1 MSNATGAEVALEA
14 GVSRSAVSRA
24 FRHDR
29 SLSEDKRVR
38 ILAAA
43 SKLGYLPPSVQAVA
57 RLADKT
63 ITLVAADMDNPF
75 YPMAANAL
83 SQAIHASGRRL
94 ILHAVPPQ
102 EDVDSVLR
110 QVLDYKSEA
119 AIVTSSL
126 MSSRMARDCRAQ
138 NMPVILFNRV
148 QPDRRMTAVTCDN
161 YGGGRLA
168 AEKFIKSGFR
178 KIGMV
183 GGRVNTSTHL
193 ERNRGF
199 CDRLAESDMRLT
211 AAVSGEFKYD
221 VAFSV
226 VRELLAGD
234 GRPDALFC
242 LNDVMALAAIDA
254 ARVSGLRVPEDLAV
268 IGFDDIPMASWPS
281 YELTTVRQPLRRM
294 VADTL
299 ELIQA
304 QLTDPEVCGTIR
316 IAPVRLV
323 ERDSA

>member
-1 MSNATGAEVALEA
+1 MPNATAAEVALEA

-24 FRHDR
+24 FRQDR
-29 SLSEDKRVR
+29 SLSDDKRAR
-38 ILAAA
+38 ILEAAK
-43 SKLGYLPPSVQAVA
+43 KLGYLPPSAQAVA

-75 YPMAANAL
+75 YPMVANAL

-110 QVLDYKSEA
+110 QVLEYRSEA

-126 MSSRMARDCRAQ
+126 MSSRIARDCRAQ

-168 AEKFIKSGFR
+168 AERFIKSGLR
-178 KIGMV
+178 KIGMI
-183 GGRVNTSTHL
+183 GGRANTSTHL

-199 CDRLAESDMRLT
+199 CDRLAEVDMQLVT
-211 AAVSGEFKYD
+211 AVSGEFKYGAAFR
-221 VAFSV
+221 VAQ
-226 VRELLAGD
+226 ELLAATD
-234 GRPDALFC
+234 RPEALFC
-242 LNDVMALAAIDA
+242 LNDIMALAVLDS
-254 ARVSGLRVPEDLAV
+254 ARVMGLRVPEDLAV
-268 IGFDDIPMASWPS
+268 IGFDDIPMAAWPS
-281 YELTTVRQPLRRM
+281 YGLTTVRQPLRRM

-299 ELIQA
+299 DLIEA
-304 QLTDPEVCGTIR
+304 QLQDPEVYGAIR

-323 ERDSA
+323 ERAST

>member
-1 MSNATGAEVALEA
+1 MTNATAADVALEA

-24 FRHDR
+24 FRRDR
-29 SLSEDKRVR
+29 SLSEEKRVR

-43 SKLGYLPPSVQAVA
+43 NKLGYLPPSAQAVA

-110 QVLDYKSEA
+110 QVLDYRSEA

-138 NMPVILFNRV
+138 NMPVILFNRI
-148 QPDRRMTAVTCDN
+148 QPDRHMTAVTCDN

-168 AEKFIKSGFR
+168 ADKFIKAQRRRVGM
-178 KIGMV
+178 IG
-183 GGRVNTSTHL
+183 GKTNTSTHL
-193 ERNRGF
+193 ERRRGF
-199 CDRLAESDMRLT
+199 CDRLAEASMELST
-211 AAVSGEFKYD
+211 ELVGEFRYD
-221 VAFSV
+221 VAFRAA
-226 VRELLAGD
+226 RELLAQKD
-234 GRPDALFC
+234 HPDALFC
-242 LNDVMALAAIDA
+242 LNDIMALAVLDA
-254 ARVSGLRVPEDLAV
+254 ARVLRVCVPEDLAV

-281 YELTTVRQPLRRM
+281 YGLTTVRQPLRQM

-299 ELIQA
+299 ELIDA
-304 QLTDPEVCGTIR
+304 QLSDPEVCGTIR
-316 IAPVRLV
+316 IAPVRLI
-323 ERDSA
+323 ERDST

>member
-1 MSNATGAEVALEA
+1 MPNATAADVARAA

-24 FRHDR
+24 FRQDR
-29 SLSEDKRVR
+29 SLSADKRAR
-38 ILAAA
+38 ILAVAG
-43 SKLGYLPPSVQAVA
+43 KLGYLPPSAQAVA

-94 ILHAVPPQ
+94 ILHAVPPD

-110 QVLDYKSEA
+110 QVLDYRSEA

-168 AEKFIKSGFR
+168 AERFIARGLR
-178 KIGMV
+178 RIGMV
-183 GGRVNTSTHL
+183 GGRANTSTHL
-193 ERNRGF
+193 ERSRGF
-199 CDRLAESDMRLT
+199 CDRLSEAGIPL
-211 AAVSGEFKYD
+211 AASISGEFSYD
-221 VAFSV
+221 TAFRV
-226 VRELLAGD
+226 VRDLLAD
-234 GRPDALFC
+234 PAPPEALFC
-242 LNDVMALAAIDA
+242 LNDIMALAAVDA
-254 ARVSGLRVPEDLAV
+254 ARVAGVRVPQDLAV
-268 IGFDDIPMASWPS
+268 IGFDDIPMAAWPS
-281 YELTTVRQPLRRM
+281 YGLTTVRQPLRRM

-299 ELIQA
+299 DLIQA
-304 QLTDPEVCGTIR
+304 QLSDPEVCGTIR

-323 ERDSA
+323 ERDTA

>member
-1 MSNATGAEVALEA
+1 MPNSTAADVAAEA

-43 SKLGYLPPSVQAVA
+43 NKLGYLPPSAQAVA

-63 ITLVAADMDNPF
+63 ITLVVAEMDNPF

-168 AEKFIKSGFR
+168 AERFIKFGR
-178 KIGMV
+178 HRIGMI
-183 GGRVNTSTHL
+183 GGRANTSTHL
-193 ERNRGF
+193 ERSRGF
-199 CDRLAESDMRLT
+199 SDRLAEVDMQL
-211 AAVSGEFKYD
+211 ASEVSGEFRYD

-226 VRELLAGD
+226 VQELLKES

-242 LNDVMALAAIDA
+242 LNDIMALATIDA

-281 YELTTVRQPLRRM
+281 YGLTTVRQPIRRM

-304 QLTDPEVCGTIR
+304 QLSDPEVCGTIR

-323 ERDSA
+323 ERDSG

>member
-1 MSNATGAEVALEA
+1 MPGTTAADVAIEA

-24 FRHDR
+24 FRQDR
-29 SLSEDKRVR
+29 SLSEDKRAR

-43 SKLGYLPPSVQAVA
+43 KKLGYLPPSAQAVA
-57 RLADKT
+57 RLSDKT

-102 EDVDSVLR
+102 EDVDSVLK
-110 QVLDYKSEA
+110 QVLDYRSEA
-119 AIVTSSL
+119 AIVTSSS

-138 NMPVILFNRV
+138 RMPVILFNRV
-148 QPDRRMTAVTCDN
+148 QPDRHMTAVTCDN

-168 AEKFIKSGFR
+168 AGAFVASGR
-178 KIGMV
+178 HRIGMI
-183 GGRVNTSTHL
+183 GGKANTSTHI
-193 ERNRGF
+193 ERKRGF
-199 CDRLAESDMRLT
+199 IDRLAESDMRLWGER
-211 AAVSGEFKYD
+211 AGEFRYD
-221 VAFSV
+221 VAFGAA
-226 VRELLAGD
+226 RDWLAQGD
-234 GRPDALFC
+234 RPDALFC
-242 LNDVMALAAIDA
+242 LNDVMALAALDA
-254 ARVSGLRVPEDLAV
+254 ARVLGLRVPEDLAV
-268 IGFDDIPMASWPS
+268 IGFDDIQMAAWPS
-281 YELTTVRQPLRRM
+281 YGLTTVRQPLRRM

-299 ELIQA
+299 ELIEA
-304 QLTDPEVCGTIR
+304 QLSDPEVCGTIR